1 MPNTDTSA
9 AQAQVRIR
17 NLRKRFGDNE
27 VLKGI
32 DLDIQPGEVVVI
44 IGKSG
49 SGKSTLLRCIN
60 ALERYNEGSLD
71 VDGVHLRQDDPR
83 SLRELRQH
91 VGMIFQGFHLFPH
104 LNAGH
109 NVMLAPGLVKQQDWA
124 SCEQQARALLARV
137 GLANKFDSFPEQL
150 SGGQQQRVAI
160 ARALAYNPPV
170 LLMDEPL
177 SALDKQLREEIQF
190 ELKRIHHDTGI
201 TILYVTHDQEEAL
214 RLSDRIAVF
223 NKGRIEQV
231 GTGAELYEHP
241 ATRFVAGFIGHS
253 NFLPVKLEA
262 RRGDVADIVLPDGR
276 RLEGAPLRCDAAN
289 GADAALMLRP
299 DRLHLLH
306 EAGTDTPS
314 IPVRVTDLSYLGDV
328 MQVHLATNWNQDL
341 DIRLPLRPGALPD
354 WQVGSQGH
362 LAWVNAHSQVHA
374 AAA

>member
-1 MPNTDTSA
+1 MATDLNPSDA
-9 AQAQVRIR
+9 PFLSIR
-17 NLRKRFGDNE
+17 GLRKTYGQS
-27 VLKGI
+27 VAI
-32 DLDIQPGEVVVI
+32 DGVSLDIREGEFMTFL
-44 IGKSG
+44 GPSG
-49 SGKSTLLRCIN
+49 SGKSTTLYITAGFQDPTEGTVQLAGKPLLNVPPNQRNIGMVFQ
-60 ALERYNEGSLD
+60 RYT
-71 VDGVHLRQDDPR
+71 
-83 SLRELRQH
+83 
-91 VGMIFQGFHLFPH
+91 LFPH
-104 LNAGH
+104 LSVAE
-109 NVMLAPGLVKQQDWA
+109 NVAFPLRVRGWDKQRIAERVKAMLKLVHLDQHGERKP
-124 SCEQQARALLARV
+124 S
-137 GLANKFDSFPEQL
+137 QL

-253 NFLPVKLEA
+253 NFLPVKLA
-262 RRGDVADIVLPDGR
+262 QRRGDVADIVLPDGR

-289 GADAALMLRP
+289 GDDATLMLRP

-306 EAGTDTPS
+306 DAGTDTPS

-328 MQVHLATNWNQDL
+328 MQVHLATNWHQDL
-341 DIRLPLRPGALPD
+341 DIRLPLRPGATPD
-354 WQVGSQGH
+354 WQVGSLGH

-374 AAA
+374 AA

>member
-1 MPNTDTSA
+1 MAIEKTSDKPLA
-9 AQAQVRIR
+9 DAPFLSIR
-17 NLRKRFGDNE
+17 GLRKTYGQA
-27 VLKGI
+27 VAI
-32 DLDIQPGEVVVI
+32 DGVSLDIRQGEFMTFL
-44 IGKSG
+44 GPSG
-49 SGKSTLLRCIN
+49 SGKSTTLYITAGFQDPTEGTVQLAAKSLLNVPPNQRNIGMVFQ
-60 ALERYNEGSLD
+60 RYT
-71 VDGVHLRQDDPR
+71 
-83 SLRELRQH
+83 
-91 VGMIFQGFHLFPH
+91 LFPH
-104 LNAGH
+104 LSVAE
-109 NVMLAPGLVKQQDWA
+109 NVAFPLRVRGWDKTKIAERVKAMLKLVHLDQQGERKP
-124 SCEQQARALLARV
+124 S
-137 GLANKFDSFPEQL
+137 QL

-306 EAGTDTPS
+306 DPGAEHPS

-374 AAA
+374 AA